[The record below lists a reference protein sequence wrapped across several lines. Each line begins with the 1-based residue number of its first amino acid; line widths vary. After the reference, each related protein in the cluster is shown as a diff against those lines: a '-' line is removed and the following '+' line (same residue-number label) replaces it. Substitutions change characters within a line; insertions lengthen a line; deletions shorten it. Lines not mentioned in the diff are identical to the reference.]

1 MFYLKTVTIKIC
13 QTLNNV
19 LTNENTTTFRVYTK
33 HTAYNVFKKLKGTVK
48 YQFSLIVYSTV
59 CKKNKN

>member
-19 LTNENTTTFRVYTK
+19 LTNENTTTFRVHTK
-33 HTAYNVFKKLKGTVK
+33 HTAYNIFKKLKGTVK
-48 YQFSLIVYSTV
+48 Y
-59 CKKNKN
+59 